1 MAIQLDNI
9 HYSFREI
16 DGYDKAFN
24 FIMGAREVG
33 KSAMFWMTKIY
44 ARWKKTGKPWIL
56 MTRSSV
62 EINEALIT
70 SIFDAIINK
79 FTDDNV
85 TPQFNKGNFKDGIV
99 DVKIEGKIFFRIVS
113 LSIPLRRIKLA
124 VLKDIDGVL
133 MDEYIIDSRTGEKYI
148 KEEAFKIKEAY
159 TTWRR
164 ETNGILKCYF
174 LANLYSL
181 FNPLFVSW
189 KVDIN
194 KLKKGEFY
202 VGDNFVI
209 HWCIIHP
216 LLRQKLLEENPL
228 YRFDEDYLDYALSG
242 NSRNDKNIR
251 LGTLPKN
258 YYMKFVFRIA
268 GQNLAIYQN
277 NNYDFDDDRF
287 FIKCEKNVSNKR
299 HIFAIDIEDMIDR
312 TILLSS
318 EEKFRLN
325 SLIVAFRKRLI
336 VFEDVNSYYL
346 FEEIYRQL

>member
-9 HYSFREI
+9 HYTFRDI
-16 DGYDKAFN
+16 DGYDKPFN

-44 ARWKKTGKPWIL
+44 PRWKKTGKPWIIL
-56 MTRSSV
+56 TRSSV
-62 EINEALIT
+62 EINEAFIT
-70 SIFDAIINK
+70 SIFDSIINK

-85 TPQFNKGNFKDGIV
+85 TPEFTKGAFKDGIV
-99 DVKIEGKIFFRIVS
+99 DVKIKGKIFFRIVS

-124 VLKDIDGVL
+124 VLNNIDGVM

-164 ETNGILKCYF
+164 ESTGILKCYF
-174 LANLYSL
+174 LANVYSL
-181 FNPLFVSW
+181 YNPLFVSW

-194 KLKKGEFY
+194 SLKKDSFY
-202 VGDNFVI
+202 VGDSFVI

-216 LLRQKLLEENPL
+216 ELRAKLLLENPL
-228 YRFDEDYLDYALSG
+228 YKFDEDYLDYALAG
-242 NSRNDKNIR
+242 NSRNDKNIK
-251 LGTLPKN
+251 LGNLPKN
-258 YYMKFVFRIA
+258 YYMRFVFRIA

-277 NNYDFDDDRF
+277 SDYGEDEDKF
-287 FIKCEKNVSNKR
+287 FIKCEKQVSMKR
-299 HIFAIDIEDMIDR
+299 QIYTIDIEEMIER
-312 TILLSS
+312 TILLST
-318 EEKFRLN
+318 EEKYKLN
-325 SLIVAFRKRLI
+325 SLITAFRKRLV

>member
-1 MAIQLDNI
+1 MAVELDNI

-16 DGYDKAFN
+16 DGYNKPFN
-24 FIMGAREVG
+24 FVFGPREPG
-33 KSAMFWMTKIY
+33 KTTMMWMSKIY
-44 ARWKKTGKPWIL
+44 NNWKKNFKPWII

-62 EINEALIT
+62 EINEAFIS
-70 SIFDAIINK
+70 SIFDTNINK

-85 TPQFNKGNFKDGIV
+85 SPEYTKTSFKDGIV
-99 DVKIEGKIFFRIVS
+99 DIKINGKLFFRIVS
-113 LSIPLRRIKLA
+113 LNIDLRRIKLA
-124 VLKDIDGVL
+124 VLKNIAGVF
-133 MDEYIIDSRTGEKYI
+133 MDEYIIDRSTGEKYLK
-148 KEEAFKIKEAY
+148 KEAEKIKEAY

-164 ETNGILKCYF
+164 EADGILKMYF
-174 LANLYSL
+174 VANGYSL
-181 FNPLFVSW
+181 YNPLFVYW

-209 HWCIIHP
+209 HWCTLNP
-216 LLRQKLLEENPL
+216 LLKEKLLKENPL
-228 YRFDEDYLDYALSG
+228 YKFDEDYMDYALNG
-242 NSRNDKNIR
+242 GVMNDKNIR

-258 YYMKFVFRIA
+258 YHMRFVFRIA
-268 GQNLAIYQN
+268 GKNLAVYQN
-277 NNYDFDDDRF
+277 QDIFADDDRF
-287 FIKCEKNVSNKR
+287 FIKCEKSVSMKR
-299 HIFAIDIEDMIDR
+299 QIFAIDIGEMVDR

-325 SLIVAFRKRLI
+325 SLISAFRKRLI